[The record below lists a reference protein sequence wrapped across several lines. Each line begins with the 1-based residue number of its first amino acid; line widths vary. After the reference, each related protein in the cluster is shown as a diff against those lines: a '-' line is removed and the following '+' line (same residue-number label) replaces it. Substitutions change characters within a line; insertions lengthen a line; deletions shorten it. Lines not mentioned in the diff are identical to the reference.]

1 VMPVAVV
8 NASKMPSLGVNE
20 SCASNVN
27 VTGPSGCDEP
37 SSEVPEHA
45 ANRSTLSAIAE
56 NLFMGV
62 QLSVTEG
69 T

>member
-1 VMPVAVV
+1 MPVAVV

-20 SCASNVN
+20 SCASNVS
-27 VTGPSGCDEP
+27 VTGPSLVDEP
-37 SSEVPEHA
+37 SSELPEHA
-45 ANRSTLSAIAE
+45 VNNSMLSVIATIF
-56 NLFMGV
+56 FMGV